1 MTIEK
6 NILIVDDSESIRL
19 VVSLG
24 LKEAGYHVIAGI
36 NGQDGLRLLE
46 ENKVDLIISDLNMPI
61 MDGITFL
68 KEVRK
73 HDRYKFLPLL
83 ILTTESQE
91 SKKIEAK
98 QAGATGW
105 IIKPF
110 VKEKLL
116 AVVKKV
122 IG

>member
-1 MTIEK
+1 MNK

-19 VVSLG
+19 VVSMG
-24 LKEAGYHVIAGI
+24 LKEAGYNVVAGV
-36 NGQDGLRLLE
+36 NGSDGLRLLN
-46 ENKVDLIISDLNMPI
+46 ENKVDL
-61 MDGITFL
+61 

-73 HDRYKFLPLL
+73 QEKYKFLPLL

-91 SKKIEAK
+91 SKKLEAK

-110 VKEKLL
+110 VKEKLI

-122 IG
+122 LV

>member
-1 MTIEK
+1 MK

-24 LKEAGYHVIAGI
+24 LKEAGYNVIAGI
-36 NGQDGLRLLE
+36 NGEDGLRLLN

-61 MDGITFL
+61 MDGLTFL

-73 HDRYKFLPLL
+73 IDKFKFLPLL

-98 QAGATGW
+98 NSGATGW

-122 IG
+122 LH

>member
-1 MTIEK
+1 MKK
-6 NILIVDDSESIRL
+6 NILIVDDSESIRE
-19 VVSLG
+19 VVSIALQS
-24 LKEAGYHVIAGI
+24 EGYNVFTGI
-36 NGQDGLRLLE
+36 DGQDGLKVLLE
-46 ENKVDLIISDLNMPI
+46 NTNVNLIISDLNMPN
-61 MDGITFL
+61 MNGITFL

-73 HDRYKFLPLL
+73 IDKYKYLPIL

-91 SKKIEAK
+91 AKKLEAK
-98 QAGATGW
+98 QEGATGW

-122 IG
+122 IR